1 MPIFEFKCASC
12 GAKFET
18 LVPSAKVT
26 SAKCPGCG
34 SAKTSKQL
42 SVFGGIK
49 MAGAGKECPAAP
61 QCGGSG
67 GHSCCAGKCPHH

>member
-12 GAKFET
+12 GAQFET
-18 LVPSAKVT
+18 LVPTANVT

-34 SAKTSKQL
+34 SEKTTKQL

-49 MAGAGKECPAAP
+49 MGGGAGECPSAP
-61 QCGGSG
+61 HCGGG
-67 GHSCCAGKCPHH
+67 GHTCCGGKCAHH